1 MLDFDLAP
9 SFIEAGRIAAQKA
22 LAAWE
27 HSDSDT
33 HDAPVDDTEA
43 HDESVGA

>member
-9 SFIEAGRIAAQKA
+9 SFIEAGHAAAQKA
-22 LAAWE
+22 LAAWGR
-27 HSDSDT
+27 SDANFSESPT
-33 HDAPVDDTEA
+33 DDTEP